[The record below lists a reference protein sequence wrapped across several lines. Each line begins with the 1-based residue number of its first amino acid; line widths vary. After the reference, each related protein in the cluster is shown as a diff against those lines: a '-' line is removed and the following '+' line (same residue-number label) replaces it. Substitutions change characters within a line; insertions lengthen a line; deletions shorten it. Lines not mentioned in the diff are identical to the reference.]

1 MIDPNGWNFDD
12 EGYWQTIVRQ
22 GKWAETAPPP
32 GPGEYRDSS
41 GRSPRSYDAG
51 SVSTTEWRTLEE
63 YFSRGEVLT
72 LQVVGYNKG
81 GLLVEWEGLQGFVPA
96 SQLADCTK
104 RLDES
109 PSERMAY
116 LAERIDE
123 RVPVKIIELDRG
135 QNRII
140 FSERA
145 AAWQGRCPDD
155 IIEELEPGDICV
167 GTVSNLC
174 DFGVFVDLGGIDG
187 LIHVSEL
194 SWRRVNHPRDVLAP
208 GQEVEVYVIDV
219 DRERR
224 RIALSIKRL
233 QANPWATVAERY
245 QVGQIIEGVITNVVD
260 FGAFARIEDGVEGL
274 IHISELG
281 AGDIPLHP
289 RSVLSEGQRVHARIL
304 NIDPDNQRMGLTMRE
319 VPQPGNQV
327 APALAVEVALAETRP
342 SLEASAGDGS
352 TSFD

>member
-1 MIDPNGWNFDD
+1 MVDPNEWSIEDD
-12 EGYWQTIVRQ
+12 GYWQTIVTQ

-32 GPGEYRDSS
+32 GPSDFRDHCRSFRAHESSLVGE
-41 GRSPRSYDAG
+41 AA
-51 SVSTTEWRTLEE
+51 WRTLED
-63 YFSRGEVLT
+63 YFNRGEVLV
-72 LQVVGYNKG
+72 LPVVGYNKG

-109 PSERMAY
+109 LSERMAY

-123 RVPVKIIELDRG
+123 QVRVKVIELDRN

-194 SWRRVNHPRDVLAP
+194 SWRRVNHPKDVLAP

-224 RIALSIKRL
+224 RIALSLKRL
-233 QANPWATVAERY
+233 QTNPWATVAERY
-245 QVGQIIEGVITNVVD
+245 SPGQIIEGVITNVVD
-260 FGAFARIEDGVEGL
+260 FGAFVRVEDGVEGL

-289 RSVLSEGQRVHARIL
+289 RSVLSEGQRVSARIL
-304 NIDPDNQRMGLTMRE
+304 NVDPNHQRMGLTMRE
-319 VPQPGNQV
+319 VPQPGNHA
-327 APALAVEVALAETRP
+327 APAPAVQGTLAKTAP
-342 SLEASAGDGS
+342 PLEAAAGDGS

>member
-1 MIDPNGWNFDD
+1 MFDPNRWSIED
-12 EGYWQTIVRQ
+12 EGYWQTIVKEGR
-22 GKWAETAPPP
+22 WAETAPPP
-32 GPGEYRDSS
+32 GPGEYRDFHSRPS
-41 GRSPRSYDAG
+41 RVYDTGA
-51 SVSTTEWRTLEE
+51 VSDADWSTLED
-63 YFSRGEVLT
+63 YFNRGEVLV
-72 LQVVGYNKG
+72 LPVVGYNKG

-96 SQLADCTK
+96 SQLSDCTK

-109 PSERMAY
+109 LGERMAY
-116 LAERIDE
+116 LAEQIDQQI
-123 RVPVKIIELDRG
+123 RVKIIELDRS

-145 AAWQGRCPDD
+145 AAWQGRCPDE
-155 IIEELEPGDICV
+155 IIDELEPGDVCV
-167 GTVSNLC
+167 GQVSNLC

-208 GQEVEVYVIDV
+208 GQEVQVYVIDV

-224 RIALSIKRL
+224 RIALSLKRL

-245 QVGQIIEGVITNVVD
+245 RVGQIIEAVITNVVD

-289 RSVLSEGQRVHARIL
+289 RSVLTEGQCVHARIL
-304 NIDPDNQRMGLTMRE
+304 NVDPDNQRMGLTMRE
-319 VPQPGNQV
+319 VPQPGNQA
-327 APALAVEVALAETRP
+327 APAFAVQGVLAETTP